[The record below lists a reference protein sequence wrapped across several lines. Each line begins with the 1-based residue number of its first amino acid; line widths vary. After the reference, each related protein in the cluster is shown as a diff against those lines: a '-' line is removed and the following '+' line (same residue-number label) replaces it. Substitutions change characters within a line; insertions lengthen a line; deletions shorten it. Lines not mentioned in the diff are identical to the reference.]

1 MNYEIS
7 GWQVSILDIVSIDRY
22 VIVTIV
28 NVRS

>member
-22 VIVTIV
+22 VIVRIV